1 MKKGTRKIRIRED
14 TQLANERLVSDLFR
28 LNPTESG
35 HKNFLPPLLSL
46 LPPVKC
52 FQIRATASAK
62 ANPWLKISSQIVLP
76 QQLPTLANSCH
87 RGIRPP
93 LSPTLNSLSLNL
105 RRARS
110 CPIVGGA
117 RRSARAPTS
126 AATSGAPYQ
135 PCFIRVHPCKSV
147 AKNQNVPNQPHP
159 LRLRVS
165 AVIPAPPVHTPNF
178 LLFHPCTQP
187 RATAKLST

>member
-14 TQLANERLVSDLFR
+14 TQLANERLVSELFR

-35 HKNFLPPLLSL
+35 NKKFLPPL

-52 FQIRATASAK
+52 FQIRAIASAK
-62 ANPWLKISSQIVLP
+62 AGPWLKSSSQIVLP
-76 QQLPTLANSCH
+76 QQVPTLANPCH
-87 RGIRPP
+87 GGIRPP

-126 AATSGAPYQ
+126 AATSGAPRIN
-135 PCFIRVHPCKSV
+135 PALSVFIRVNLWLKI
-147 AKNQNVPNQPHP
+147 KNVPNQPHP

-165 AVIPAPPVHTPNF
+165 AVIPAPPAHTPNF